1 MSDPPTGVVT
11 TADLYRKLGDI
22 SDSMIRM
29 EERVSVL
36 PDHEARIRMLE
47 RFRYTLMGGAM
58 LAGSAAGVISA
69 LLTQRR

>member
-1 MSDPPTGVVT
+1 MSEMQSGVVT

-47 RFRYTLMGGAM
+47 KFRYSLMGAAV
-58 LAGSAAGVISA
+58 LAGTSAGIISA

>member
-1 MSDPPTGVVT
+1 MSEMQSGVVT

-36 PDHEARIRMLE
+36 PDHEARLRMLE
-47 RFRYTLMGGAM
+47 KFRYSLMGAAV
-58 LAGSAAGVISA
+58 LAGTSAGIISA